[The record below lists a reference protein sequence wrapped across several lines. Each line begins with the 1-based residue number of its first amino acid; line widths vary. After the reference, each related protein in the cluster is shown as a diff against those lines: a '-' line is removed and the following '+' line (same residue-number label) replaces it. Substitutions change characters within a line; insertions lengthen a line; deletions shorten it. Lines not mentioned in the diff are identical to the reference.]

1 LRIAEQSQVLDR
13 AAKLVRPGGRII
25 YITCSLLPAENDA
38 AVAGLLS
45 RWRGRFDAVPAETVL
60 AAGPPSLAASVRHTE
75 HGLQMTPLRTGT
87 DGFYVSV
94 ITRRD

>member
-1 LRIAEQSQVLDR
+1 MLDR
-13 AAKLVRPGGRII
+13 AAKLVRPGGRIV
-25 YITCSLLPAENDA
+25 YVTCSLLPAENDA

-45 RWRGRFDAVPAETVL
+45 RWRGRFDAVPARRFL
-60 AAGPPSLAASVRHTE
+60 AAGPRRPRLGRPPTA

-94 ITRRD
+94 ITRRS